1 MAKNTKN
8 LKNLKQNLNKKQE
21 NEEQQPQKDEVVLK
35 ENAEEILKELV
46 ANDDP
51 FPGRETLRISDVAR
65 YFDTTE
71 RTVRLWLQHGHLEDV
86 RTPGGLKRIT
96 KKSFDT
102 CRFRHKLEEN

>member
-8 LKNLKQNLNKKQE
+8 LKNLKQNFNNKQK
-21 NEEQQPQKDEVVLK
+21 NEDPHQDQKNDIAFK
-35 ENAEEILKELV
+35 ENADEILKELV

-51 FPGRETLRISDVAR
+51 FPGRDTLRISDVAR

-71 RTVRLWLQHGHLEDV
+71 RTVRLWLQHGHLEEV

-102 CRFRHKLEEN
+102 CRFFSNTL